1 MNSHFKIAIFAL
13 ASTVAGIGAAGE
25 ATKETA
31 ADVAK
36 AAAAQRELSSF
47 PVRMPSTIPNRSIY
61 LNGVDISS
69 ARNQDLRNVQVKVG
83 DNGDIYISAPQ
94 YQVTEEE
101 TFMPLSSYSGRSGTP
116 THRPPQELNGPN
128 SPKTA
133 KVVPEA
139 EAALPAASA
148 APATPAV
155 PAAPASPTPPKS
167 GG

>member
-1 MNSHFKIAIFAL
+1 MSDPSATQAIR
-13 ASTVAGIGAAGE
+13 
-25 ATKETA
+25 
-31 ADVAK
+31 VAK

-116 THRPPQELNGPN
+116 AHRAPQELNGPN
-128 SPKTA
+128 TQKTA

-139 EAALPAASA
+139 EAA

-155 PAAPASPTPPKS
+155 PAAPAAPASPTPPKS